1 MAQQLKVETKT
12 LVDAIKSMG
21 IDGKGSPLASLTE
34 DEVKTIKANFQKTA
48 SKPNTSGLAGNKE
61 GQSLRHV
68 LPSEVPVK
76 KIPVIGNT
84 QGNRK
89 KDEPQKETPEITT
102 TQKNDNKDHAKD
114 HTKDHAKT
122 HADAAKQPAKS
133 TAAQDKTTSD
143 VLADGAKVDKV
154 KSVPVEKSAVTSH
167 KVNAADKSGLVPD
180 AKNISVTKKESGSSE
195 PATSHKTPPSTSAS
209 TVHGKHASKV
219 ESKESAQKNAEPHKT
234 THSQKQSAHAGT
246 STTSTQQP
254 KNSPVGKVVEKE
266 VPKLP
271 PAIGHIDISTI
282 SGSGRSNQYRGG
294 GGGSGGSSGGGQ
306 GGQGQ
311 GGGSKSSG
319 NHDSRNRS
327 NSPLNHYLKKGGGGR
342 QQQQQNSGSQR
353 QQSQNQNQYQQQQKQ
368 GQNQRQFQNHRTG
381 ANQQV
386 QQLKKPSTGTFDT
399 NSDAFNRNDNYWK
412 RPPIDNKIPDLD
424 GKRKRP
430 DGDLE
435 NKNDN
440 RFPQENRQDTNRQQT
455 GQNNKKPQAV
465 NIFLAPIPT
474 VKTKR
479 QPKEPQAQ
487 KPDKRLPTDVIRQVL
502 TSGSGSSVDAFIL
515 KHKEKQHE
523 KETARRERDSGK
535 RGGGNFGKDRNQ
547 STQNDRGR
555 GRERPNDRG
564 IHENNRRMPHKDDH
578 VVNRGGAPV
587 DRGGNKG
594 LGVRQPDGGNRGVRP
609 RLERDKHHTGRL
621 GSDGAPKP
629 DTPFNDTFDRPF
641 GRRDSSVVAEE
652 KRRTRV
658 KKRSRRNEFDDE
670 TSMNLPRQLKRV
682 KSRDGKAVSTA
693 APRKSNLVIHLPCSV
708 KQFAEQTG
716 TTLAVVIKK
725 LLELGIQMQLNSQ
738 LDVESVELLADSLG
752 IQVLIKENVSL
763 EDRLVTTLFEQA
775 DEPEMLKPRP
785 PVVTV
790 LGHVDHGK
798 TTMLDNILKLN
809 VVSGEKGGIT
819 QHIRAYRVKMENGED
834 ITFVDTPG
842 HEAFTEMR
850 ARGAGCTDIA
860 VLVVAA
866 DDGVMPQT
874 EEAISHAKAA
884 GVPII
889 VAINKMDLPG
899 MNIDRV
905 IQELAVNDLLP
916 EEWGGDVPIV
926 RCSGLT
932 GMGLDKLLETIQ
944 LMAEMHELKAN
955 PNRAA
960 IGVAL
965 EAELQSGQGA
975 VCKVIVQN
983 GTLRTGDIVLCG
995 TAYGRVKAMYDTLD
1009 TKKQIYEAT
1018 ASTPVNLVGLDVAPG
1033 AGSRFCVLDDISDA
1047 RIIAEQRQVELRKN
1061 ELAEV
1066 QSHVTLETLY
1076 QRIKDSHSVQT
1087 LNVIIRADVR
1097 GSIEAIRKELSKLS
1111 HPEVKIKIL
1120 QATVGGISEADVH
1133 LADASDA
1140 IIVGFNV
1147 VPDENAR
1154 MMADRKKIQV
1164 RRYDIIYNLTD
1175 DIRKALEGMLRPVEH
1190 VKELGRALV
1199 QQVFAISRLG
1209 TIAGCKVTSGIIER
1223 DCKIRVIHD
1232 SRIIGEYPLDSL
1244 KREKD
1249 DVKEIREGFECG
1261 IKLKGFNDL
1270 KTGDVLEAYKIES
1283 VARTF

>member
-1 MAQQLKVETKT
+1 LAQQLKVETKT

-21 IDGKGSPLASLTE
+21 IDGKGSALASLTE
-34 DEVKTIKANFQKTA
+34 DEVKKVKAAFQKTA
-48 SKPNTSGLAGNKE
+48 SKPNTPGLPNIKD
-61 GQSLRHV
+61 GQPLRHV
-68 LPSEVPVK
+68 LPPDAPVK
-76 KIPVIGNT
+76 KIPVIDSSNYGT
-84 QGNRK
+84 RRK
-89 KDEPQKETPEITT
+89 DDPKDESKKVTHVTPPAP
-102 TQKNDNKDHAKD
+102 KDGSKD
-114 HTKDHAKT
+114 QQSKYLAKT
-122 HADAAKQPAKS
+122 PSTDAAKQSTQS
-133 TAAQDKTTSD
+133 TAAPSTTKSDTKVEVAKT
-143 VLADGAKVDKV
+143 APVDKLA
-154 KSVPVEKSAVTSH
+154 SVSPSSKIDATNKGGHAPVT
-167 KVNAADKSGLVPD
+167 
-180 AKNISVTKKESGSSE
+180 KNISVTKKESDLIE
-195 PATSHKTPPSTSAS
+195 PATLPKTPSSSTSSTSS
-209 TVHGKHASKV
+209 TVHDKSVSKIDESKI
-219 ESKESAQKNAEPHKT
+219 ESKEAAQKRGVELPKT
-234 THSQKQSAHAGT
+234 THQPNLKH
-246 STTSTQQP
+246 TTSANTTTTTSPTNTIPPQQP
-254 KNSPVGKVVEKE
+254 KISQVGKIVTEKDM
-266 VPKLP
+266 PKLP
-271 PAIGHIDISTI
+271 PAIGHIDISSI
-282 SGSGRSNQYRGG
+282 QNAGRSNHRGG
-294 GGGSGGSSGGGQ
+294 GGGGQ
-306 GGQGQ
+306 GNTP
-311 GGGSKSSG
+311 KSSG
-319 NHDSRNRS
+319 NRDSRNRS
-327 NSPLNHYLKKGGGGR
+327 NPPLNSYLSDLKKNDNGKH
-342 QQQQQNSGSQR
+342 QQQQQNNNSQR
-353 QQSQNQNQYQQQQKQ
+353 PQNQQQKQ
-368 GQNQRQFQNHRTG
+368 GQNQKQFNQKSFV
-381 ANQQV
+381 ANQQATP
-386 QQLKKPSTGTFDT
+386 LRKPLTRVFETAPNNLTRD
-399 NSDAFNRNDNYWK
+399 DNYWK
-412 RPPIDNKIPDLD
+412 QRTIVDNKIPDLD
-424 GKRKRP
+424 GKRKKF
-430 DGDLE
+430 DGETD

-440 RFPQENRQDTNRQQT
+440 KKDNKFTHDNKQDTNKQQAN
-455 GQNNKKPQAV
+455 QNNKKPQAV

-474 VKTKR
+474 VKTKKH
-479 QPKEPQAQ
+479 PKEPQAQ
-487 KPDKRLPTDVIRQVL
+487 KPDKRLPVDIIRNVL
-502 TSGSGSSVDAFIL
+502 TSGSGTSVDEFIR
-515 KHKEKQHE
+515 KHKDKQQEKDE
-523 KETARRERDSGK
+523 ARRARDSAKKGGGRGERSGGSERIGERGSSRGERD
-535 RGGGNFGKDRNQ
+535 RDRNRDRVGERLVG
-547 STQNDRGR
+547 DRGNKDTAVR
-555 GRERPNDRG
+555 LPDRG
-564 IHENNRRMPHKDDH
+564 EKS
-578 VVNRGGAPV
+578 V
-587 DRGGNKG
+587 KT
-594 LGVRQPDGGNRGVRP
+594 
-609 RLERDKHHTGRL
+609 RLERDRHGRGNRVAE
-621 GSDGAPKP
+621 GSSKP
-629 DTPFNDTFDRPF
+629 ESPFFEF
-641 GRRDSSVVAEE
+641 GGSGRTIRDSSRIAEE
-652 KRRTRV
+652 KRRIRA
-658 KKRSRRNEFDDE
+658 KKRSRHANEFDE
-670 TSMNLPRQLKRV
+670 EAQINLPRQLRRV

-693 APRKSNLVIHLPCSV
+693 APRKNNLVIHLPCTV

-716 TTLAVVIKK
+716 TTLSIVIKK

-738 LDVESVELLADSLG
+738 LDVDAVELLAEVLG

-763 EDRLVTTLFEQA
+763 EDRLVTTLFEQEDDSEA
-775 DEPEMLKPRP
+775 LQPRP

-889 VAINKMDLPG
+889 VAINKMDLPSV
-899 MNIDRV
+899 NPDRV

-916 EEWGGDVPIV
+916 EEWGGDVPMV

-944 LMAEMHELKAN
+944 IMAEMHELKAN

-1009 TKKQIYEAT
+1009 TKKQVYEAT
-1018 ASTPVNLVGLDVAPG
+1018 PSTPVNLVGLDIAPG
-1033 AGSRFCVLDDISDA
+1033 AGSRFCVLEDISDA
-1047 RIIAEQRQVELRKN
+1047 RMIAEQRQVELRKN

-1066 QSHVTLETLY
+1066 QSHVTLETLF
-1076 QRIKDSHSVQT
+1076 QRIKDSKTVQT

-1097 GSIEAIRKELSKLS
+1097 GSIEAIRKELAKLS

-1154 MMADRKKIQV
+1154 VMAERKKIQV

-1175 DIRKALEGMLRPVEH
+1175 DIKKALEGMLKPLEH
-1190 VKELGRALV
+1190 VKELGRAVV
-1199 QQVFAISRLG
+1199 QQVFTISRVG
-1209 TIAGCKVTSGIIER
+1209 TIAGCKVVSGIIER
-1223 DCKIRVIHD
+1223 DCKIRVIRE

-1249 DVKEIREGFECG
+1249 DVKEIRDGYECG
-1261 IKLKGFNDL
+1261 IKLKSFNDL
-1270 KTGDVLEAYKIES
+1270 KTGDILEAYKIES
-1283 VARTF
+1283 IARTF